1 MKLSNIS
8 PRVSQIL
15 QILLEQNAPISV
27 KALAEQMNLSKRT
40 IQREM
45 DSINTI
51 LKGYEI
57 TLNSKTGI
65 GIWLEG
71 SEDKK
76 QELRLQRNDPF
87 AVCVRY
93 YGYLRVLLLRWAC
106 ASFLQ
111 TSPRYCCYCVIL

>member
-45 DSINTI
+45 DSVNTI

-57 TLNSKTGI
+57 TLNSKTGV

-71 SEDKK
+71 SEDKN
-76 QELRLQRNDPF
+76 RN
-87 AVCVRY
+87 CGRIC
-93 YGYLRVLLLRWAC
+93 RWMTVWMSATVKN
-106 ASFLQ
+106 AGS
-111 TSPRYCCYCVIL
+111 V

>member
-51 LKGYEI
+51 LKGWM
-57 TLNSKTGI
+57 TAWMSATAKNA
-65 GIWLEG
+65 G
-71 SEDKK
+71 S
-76 QELRLQRNDPF
+76 
-87 AVCVRY
+87 V
-93 YGYLRVLLLRWAC
+93 
-106 ASFLQ
+106 
-111 TSPRYCCYCVIL
+111 

>member
-71 SEDKK
+71 SEDKN
-76 QELRLQRNDPF
+76 RN
-87 AVCVRY
+87 C
-93 YGYLRVLLLRWAC
+93 GTICRWMTAWMS
-106 ASFLQ
+106 ATAKNAGS
-111 TSPRYCCYCVIL
+111 V